1 MRITLI
7 KYIFF
12 RIEVNKKLILKA
24 SQYRWSKKL
33 GYIPATKRVYIH
45 LGRY

>member
-12 RIEVNKKLILKA
+12 RIEVDKKVDF
-24 SQYRWSKKL
+24 KKPRSID
-33 GYIPATKRVYIH
+33 GAKN
-45 LGRY
+45 